1 MATITFNGP
10 FGALHHNQIGTCLSI
25 PVVTLAGTTVADET
39 SLVEGMTVEGVS
51 VFAGAM
57 DETLTTSRGAL
68 AFADK
73 SGNAI
78 IFAAKTSTPAAIKR
92 EALLIKYFTSN
103 RGSVSTLHSVEAER
117 FVDEKMVYSY
127 EYTEEEIINSI
138 TSKVGVLAL
147 VQAIL
152 AAGDGGDFA
161 PSDAMVADITAEAM
175 VALDAEN
182 RVAKICNLMA

>member
-138 TSKVGVLAL
+138 TSKIAVLAWM
-147 VQAIL
+147 QAIQT
-152 AAGDGGDFA
+152 ADEGSV
-161 PSDAMVADITAEAM
+161 PSDAMVDDIAAEAL